1 MHHNTRRRRENRE
14 RLLAAATRNIAEHG
28 YTHTDRTRLMD
39 GSGLAANSVRNHF
52 PQAHVLLATLC
63 ERHARALADAAG
75 CHDPDDPA
83 PPRAAL
89 AAAAARVLARIDACA
104 DAHTIL
110 MRDAP
115 CLPPAARAGLAHI
128 HDVATLQVQLAWAA
142 TRPDLAPE
150 RTAALARTLRALLLR
165 WPDWREPGA
174 LGHPRAA
181 ADRAVAMVEATIDR
195 LPPPAAPAPPPAA
208 PNPHAHWMSD
218 AAAARCTVVGPPPRH
233 DPRDTAPENGPIRH
247 DPRDAPRHD
256 PRDTPANPAP
266 APEPAP
272 AHPGLALR
280 DALERA
286 GLTPTRAAAGLG
298 ISRQRLHQL
307 TRGTRLVTADTAL
320 RLEALLGE
328 RAEAW
333 MARQA
338 RHDLDTA
345 RRLRDASGDGR
356 EGQGAALDPPGASRP
371 WTGVV

>member
-1 MHHNTRRRRENRE
+1 MHHNTLRRRENRE
-14 RLLAAATRNIAEHG
+14 RLLAAATRTIAERG
-28 YTHTDRTRLMD
+28 YAHTTRPQAAND
-39 GSGLAANSVRNHF
+39 GGLAETSFRGHF
-52 PQAHVLLATLC
+52 PSMAVLLAAIC

-75 CHDPDDPA
+75 CHDPNDPA

-89 AAAAARVLARIDACA
+89 AAACARVLARIDARA
-104 DAHTIL
+104 DAHTVL
-110 MRDAP
+110 MRDAA
-115 CLPPAARAGLAHI
+115 CLPPAARAGLDHTHA
-128 HDVATLQVQLAWAA
+128 VATLQVELAWAA
-142 TRPDLAPE
+142 ARPDLAPE
-150 RTAALARTLRALLLR
+150 RCAALARTLRALLLR
-165 WPDWREPGA
+165 WPEWREPGA
-174 LGHPRAA
+174 LGHPAAA

-195 LPPPAAPAPPPAA
+195 APPPAAPAPPPFA
-208 PNPHAHWMSD
+208 PNPPAHWMSD

-256 PRDTPANPAP
+256 PRDSRDGPAP

-286 GLTPTRAAAGLG
+286 GLSPTRAAARLG

-320 RLEALLGE
+320 RLETLLGE

-345 RRLRDASGDGR
+345 RRRAAADEGK

-371 WTGVV
+371 WTGLV